1 MGKLTFETL
10 SFQEKKDVL
19 QVTLLKLFTAEIPL
33 KNMPEYNL
41 IDPNT
46 IETNEKKF
54 SLLLTKYLDK
64 LKNKLTGNE
73 ATYVHQNSGIPLLGS
88 VVFGITYRNT
98 SLIEIKT
105 VTSCN
110 LDCVYCSI
118 SEGLSSKKHDFV
130 VEKDYLINEL
140 KKLLRFVNEPTR
152 NEVSGGPK
160 KAKLFSGPVEIHI
173 GVQGEPFLYADTIPL
188 IDDLQAL
195 KQVHTISINTNAT
208 LLTKPIIDQLAKN
221 TKLRYNFSLDA
232 MNKETAKKM
241 SGVDNYN
248 LKHVL
253 EMIRY
258 ATEKAQVLIAPVCV
272 PGYNDSEMED
282 IIKFV
287 KTLPKKV
294 PLGIQ
299 NFLNY
304 KTGRNPVKA
313 KSWQEFFPWLAEL
326 EKKHDI
332 SLKVTKEDFDIKD
345 TKELPKPFHAGA
357 VVNAVIKCPDRFPNT
372 VIAVSKGRCISVP
385 DCQFK
390 QDKQIRVKI
399 TRDKHN
405 IFGGKI
411 I

>member
-1 MGKLTFETL
+1 MTPKL
-10 SFQEKKDVL
+10 
-19 QVTLLKLFTAEIPL
+19 
-33 KNMPEYNL
+33 
-41 IDPNT
+41 
-46 IETNEKKF
+46 
-54 SLLLTKYLDK
+54 
-64 LKNKLTGNE
+64 
-73 ATYVHQNSGIPLLGS
+73 
-88 VVFGITYRNT
+88 
-98 SLIEIKT
+98 
-105 VTSCN
+105 
-110 LDCVYCSI
+110 
-118 SEGLSSKKHDFV
+118 
-130 VEKDYLINEL
+130 
-140 KKLLRFVNEPTR
+140 
-152 NEVSGGPK
+152 
-160 KAKLFSGPVEIHI
+160 
-173 GVQGEPFLYADTIPL
+173 
-188 IDDLQAL
+188 
-195 KQVHTISINTNAT
+195 
-208 LLTKPIIDQLAKN
+208 
-221 TKLRYNFSLDA
+221 
-232 MNKETAKKM
+232 AKKM

-248 LKHVL
+248 VKHVL

-282 IIKFV
+282 TIKFV

-304 KTGRNPVKA
+304 KTGRNPTKA

-332 SLKVTKEDFDIKD
+332 SLKVTKEDFDIKN

-357 VVNAVIKCPDRFPNT
+357 VVSAVIKCPDRFSNT
-372 VIAVSKGRCISVP
+372 VIAVSKERCISVP